1 MQAID
6 PWPEGP
12 ELIRRADG
20 IVLYLSEGAK
30 WLAADPRR
38 QDAIG
43 QLAARGG
50 GLVAL
55 HWGMGCRDPQ
65 YIEPFVKLF
74 GACHGGP
81 DRRYQ
86 VLLARLQVAD
96 RAHPITRGLAP
107 LTIRDEFYYRLKTPS
122 GEPAPR
128 TLVTATIDGHE
139 EMVSWAWE
147 RPDGGRSFGFSGLH
161 FHDNWRE
168 PSYRRLVTQGVLWT
182 VKLDLPE
189 GGANVEVEEDAL
201 KLK

>member
-1 MQAID
+1 MASCSICRREQNGWLPIRGGRTPSASS
-6 PWPEGP
+6 
-12 ELIRRADG
+12 RRAAAG
-20 IVLYLSEGAK
+20 SLLCTGAWAAETRSTSSPSSSSSALATAGQIAATRCFWRDCK
-30 WLAADPRR
+30 WP
-38 QDAIG
+38 
-43 QLAARGG
+43 
-50 GLVAL
+50 
-55 HWGMGCRDPQ
+55 
-65 YIEPFVKLF
+65 IE
-74 GACHGGP
+74 
-81 DRRYQ
+81 R
-86 VLLARLQVAD
+86 
-96 RAHPITRGLAP
+96 HPITRGLAP